1 MAHSNV
7 VKCSMCT
14 RSVGTW
20 LRNAAWYL
28 AGGKEGFFSSAA
40 EAGWTR
46 RADRL
51 GRREAVRLVR
61 RCPPSCEAR
70 R

>member
-1 MAHSNV
+1 MAV
-7 VKCSMCT
+7 
-14 RSVGTW
+14 RSI
-20 LRNAAWYL
+20 AWYL
-28 AGGKEGFFSSAA
+28 AGGKEGFFFSSAA

-51 GRREAVRLVR
+51 LGRREAVRLVR
-61 RCPPSCEAR
+61 RWLPSCVAR